1 MQVAFSGT
9 IPRAE
14 VRDET
19 VRSIPKQSIQYVVS
33 IAIVAIIIVAI
44 IVRKPFSVI
53 LVALSSLTS
62 SLSFSQPFQVMVSR
76 LPKIY

>member
-9 IPRAE
+9 IPRAG

-53 LVALSSLTS
+53 
-62 SLSFSQPFQVMVSR
+62 
-76 LPKIY
+76 